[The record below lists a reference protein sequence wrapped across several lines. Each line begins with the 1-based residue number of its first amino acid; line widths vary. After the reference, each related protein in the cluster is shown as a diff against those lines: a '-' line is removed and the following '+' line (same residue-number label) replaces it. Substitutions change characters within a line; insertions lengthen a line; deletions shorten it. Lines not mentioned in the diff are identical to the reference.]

1 MIRLGKGSRIYVST
15 KPTDM
20 RKHFQALSATVV
32 VEFGT
37 DPLEGSVF
45 LFISKNAKRAKLIWF
60 DGTGFCLFQ
69 KTLAKGRFAAPWN
82 HVLDGAVSLSLS
94 QLALFFDGS
103 PLAFMGELGLDEVTP
118 RKLTTNIA
126 PIR

>member
-1 MIRLGKGSRIYVST
+1 MPFTAMNAG
-15 KPTDM
+15 
-20 RKHFQALSATVV
+20 A
-32 VEFGT
+32 FGGET
-37 DPLEGSVF
+37 
-45 LFISKNAKRAKLIWF
+45 
-60 DGTGFCLFQ
+60 
-69 KTLAKGRFAAPWN
+69 WN
-82 HVLDGAVSLSLS
+82 HVLDGAVPLSLS